1 MTILEI
7 FKALSSWSITV
18 FNQKIDLKKNNKFY
32 IKLAD

>member
-18 FNQKIDLKKNNKFY
+18 FKQKIDLKKNNKFY